1 MQKFR
6 FLGPRKRVWL
16 GLSLALTVLALATVI
31 LIRPKLGI
39 EFAGGSELII
49 VRTDKFAGPSPEETI
64 TQLFNQLNLELIQN
78 LSLEGGQRLVRTVSL
93 SPEQTKSLNEAIKPT
108 GLEIIQ
114 FTQIEPSISQEI
126 KRRSLLSLLAAS
138 LAIVAYIAYSFRRL
152 PQGLSSWRFGI
163 TAIIALAHDVL
174 ITYATY
180 LWLGKYFN
188 FQLDSLL
195 ITALL
200 TVMGFSVHDT
210 IVVYD
215 RIRERISHQ
224 PRLLEAEKF
233 ELLAEEALQETLA
246 RSLATSLV
254 VIVVLIALV
263 IFGHLAIRSF
273 VVALLIGITIG
284 TYSSIALAAPLL
296 VVWQRAKRI
305 KS

>member
-6 FLGPRKRVWL
+6 FLGPRKRLWL

-31 LIRPKLGI
+31 FIRPKLGI

-49 VRTDKFAGPSPEETI
+49 VRTDKPTEATPEETI
-64 TQLFNQLNLELIQN
+64 AQLFSQLNLELIQN

-93 SPEQTKSLNEAIKPT
+93 NPEQTKSLNQAIKPT
-108 GLEIIQ
+108 GLEIVQ
-114 FTQIEPSISQEI
+114 FTQIEPSISKEI
-126 KRRSLLSLLAAS
+126 KQRSLLSLLAAS
-138 LAIVAYIAYSFRRL
+138 VAIVAYIAYSFRRL

-163 TAIIALAHDVL
+163 TAIAALAHDVL
-174 ITYATY
+174 ITYAAY
-180 LWLGKYFN
+180 LWLGQYFN

-224 PRLLEAEKF
+224 PRLLETDQF
-233 ELLAEEALQETLA
+233 ELLAEQALQETLA

-254 VIVVLIALV
+254 VIIVLVALV
-263 IFGHLAIRSF
+263 IFGHIAIRSF

>member
-1 MQKFR
+1 MTKFR
-6 FLGPRKRVWL
+6 FLGPRKRLWL
-16 GLSLALTVLALATVI
+16 GLSIVLTVLALATVI
-31 LIRPKLGI
+31 IIRPKLGI

-49 VRTDKFAGPSPEETI
+49 VRTGDKTESTEAEI
-64 TQLFNQLNLELIQN
+64 KQLFSQLKLEVIQN
-78 LSLEGGQRLVRTVSL
+78 LALEGNQRLVRTVSL
-93 SPEQTKSLNEAIKPT
+93 NQEQTQALNQAIKPT
-108 GLEIIQ
+108 GLEIVQ
-114 FTQIEPSISQEI
+114 FTQIEPSISREI
-126 KRRSLLSLLAAS
+126 KQRSLLSLLAAS

-163 TAIIALAHDVL
+163 TAIVALAHDVL
-174 ITYATY
+174 ITYAAY
-180 LWLGKYFN
+180 LWLGQYFN

-224 PRLLEAEKF
+224 PRLLENDQF
-233 ELLAEEALQETLA
+233 ELLAEQALQETLA

-254 VIVVLIALV
+254 VIIVLIALV

-296 VVWQRAKRI
+296 VVWQRAKRVRL
-305 KS
+305 